1 MPAAALTRGRA
12 EAPGPGG
19 AGPSSGRAEP
29 EVEVE
34 GGWVLLPRGA
44 SGVAAAPLPAAA
56 LASSA

>member
-1 MPAAALTRGRA
+1 MLIFVATCTGKQT
-12 EAPGPGG
+12 
-19 AGPSSGRAEP
+19 

-44 SGVAAAPLPAAA
+44 SGVGAAPPPAAA